1 MTVSLRPLTLHPVT
15 SVSSQKKVYPEQELG
30 GVIHSHAQFNPL
42 LMLGS
47 GLSTMS
53 YQTRSSEKITD
64 TKPEQSYHVQNSS
77 GTSKFLL
84 YKQAVLDGFA

>member
-1 MTVSLRPLTLHPVT
+1 
-15 SVSSQKKVYPEQELG
+15 
-30 GVIHSHAQFNPL
+30 
-42 LMLGS
+42 MLGS

-64 TKPEQSYHVQNSS
+64 TNPEQPYHIQNSS
-77 GTSKFLL
+77 RTSKALL